1 MLVHPSEHTR
11 HVLVAAHAE
20 NQSEV
25 SVVSCDSTS
34 TNPSSPGPEADH
46 PVHLPPVPGPGG
58 VEHQRGAAVALAR
71 VRLLVAAADLVS
83 TRYST
88 T

>member
-1 MLVHPSEHTR
+1 MLVHPGEHTR
-11 HVLVAAHAE
+11 NILVAAHAE

-34 TNPSSPGPEADH
+34 TNQSSPGSEADH
-46 PVHLPPVPGPGG
+46 PVHLPPVPGPGC

-71 VRLLVAAADLVS
+71 VPLLVPAANLELAL
-83 TRYST
+83 
-88 T
+88 

>member
-25 SVVSCDSTS
+25 SVVSRDSTS
-34 TNPSSPGPEADH
+34 TNQSSPGPEADH

-71 VRLLVAAADLVS
+71 VALLVAAADLHIVIVI
-83 TRYST
+83 
-88 T
+88 

>member
-1 MLVHPSEHTR
+1 MLVHPGEHTR

-34 TNPSSPGPEADH
+34 TNQSSPGPEADH

-71 VRLLVAAADLVS
+71 VALLVAAADLHIVIVI
-83 TRYST
+83 
-88 T
+88 

>member
-1 MLVHPSEHTR
+1 MLVHPGEHTR

-25 SVVSCDSTS
+25 SVVSRDSTS

-58 VEHQRGAAVALAR
+58 VEHQRGAAVALTH
-71 VRLLVAAADLVS
+71 VRLIISPADLC
-83 TRYST
+83 R
-88 T
+88 